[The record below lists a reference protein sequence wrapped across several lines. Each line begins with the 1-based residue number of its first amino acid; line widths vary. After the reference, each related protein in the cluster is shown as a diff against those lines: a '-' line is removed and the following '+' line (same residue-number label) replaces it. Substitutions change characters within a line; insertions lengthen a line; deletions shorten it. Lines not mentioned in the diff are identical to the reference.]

1 MYKRILLAYDGSA
14 PGQKALLDCSE
25 IAQWSKA
32 ELFLVAVMPGPVTPI
47 ATEGWVYTPESD
59 PAQRDEYQGVLDSGL
74 QRLRD
79 AGLNAAG
86 EVVSGSPVDEIVRH
100 AEKVGA
106 DLIIV
111 GHRHLESWAERWWR
125 GSMSKVL
132 IEQSPC
138 SVLVAI
144 TRGE

>member
-111 GHRHLESWAERWWR
+111 GHRHLDSWAERWWR

>member
-14 PGQKALLDCSE
+14 PGQKALLDSSE

-47 ATEGWVYTPESD
+47 ATEGWVYTPETD
-59 PAQRDEYQGVLDSGL
+59 PADKAEYQAVLDSGL
-74 QRLRD
+74 SRLRE
-79 AGLNAAG
+79 AGLSASGELIAG
-86 EVVSGSPVDEIVRH
+86 SAVEAIVRQ
-100 AEKVGA
+100 AEKIDA

-111 GHRHLESWAERWWR
+111 GHKHLDSWAERWWR
-125 GSMSKVL
+125 GSMSKAL

-144 TRGE
+144 TR